1 MTIAMAIILVTV
13 VGLLGAVILVLAA
26 RFMAV
31 EEDPRVG
38 QVQACLPGAN
48 CGACG
53 YAGCA
58 DYAKAIVEGAPVNKC
73 VPGGAKAAADA
84 AAVMGVEAGATR
96 TVCAVVACKGENG
109 ICKQKYDYK
118 GISSCAAANAL
129 YGGPNA
135 CSFGCI
141 GLGDCVKA
149 CQFDAIHVEN
159 GLAHVDP
166 AKCTG
171 CGACKAACPHKIIW
185 MYEEKQKPV
194 VMCANH
200 EKGAATNKEC
210 SAGCIACMKCEKS
223 CPEQAIKVVNN
234 VARIDYAKCTGCGT
248 CMEVCPKKV
257 IHLPGQA

>member
-26 RFMAV
+26 RFLAV

-38 QVQACLPGAN
+38 QVQECLPGAN

-58 DYAKAIVEGAPVNKC
+58 DYAKAIVEGAPVNLC
-73 VPGGAKAAADA
+73 VPGGAKAAQAA

-96 TVCAVVACKGENG
+96 KVCAVVACQGADG
-109 ICKQKYDYK
+109 VCKQKFDYQ
-118 GISSCAAANAL
+118 GIASCAAAAAL
-129 YGGPNA
+129 HGGPNA
-135 CSFGCI
+135 CTFGCI

-149 CQFDAIHVEN
+149 CKFDAIHVEN

-171 CGACKAACPHKIIW
+171 CGACKAACPHNVIR
-185 MYEEKQKPV
+185 MYDEPEKPV
-194 VMCANH
+194 VLCGNK
-200 EKGAATNKEC
+200 EKGALTNKEC
-210 SAGCIACMKCEKS
+210 AKGCIACMKCEKS
-223 CPEQAIKVVNN
+223 CPEQAIKVVDF
-234 VARIDYAKCTGCGT
+234 VATIDYSKCTGCGT